1 MPAFRIEL
9 IKMIDER
16 CPKRIL
22 NARIAYFDPPSL
34 ASGSAIRPHSDLSD
48 VRTVVLERAVG
59 VKSHHRRL
67 RLVARWSGMG
77 MERET

>member
-22 NARIAYFDPPSL
+22 NARIAYFEFGQWFCQANGRD
-34 ASGSAIRPHSDLSD
+34 SDLSD